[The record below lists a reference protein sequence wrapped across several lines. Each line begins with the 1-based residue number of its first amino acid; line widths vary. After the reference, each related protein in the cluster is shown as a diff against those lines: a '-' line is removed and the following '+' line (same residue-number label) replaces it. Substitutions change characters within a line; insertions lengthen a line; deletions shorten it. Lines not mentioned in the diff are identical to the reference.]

1 MLFRG
6 QIDMVAATSGNWTR
20 LASGGWVETSSIRTF
35 SDHSKQST
43 NLDLGFFSEG
53 RYKPGEFYDIIF
65 WDVPFHPVV
74 YKEFDGYRLIV
85 SLGLQQHAPPIF
97 YNSND
102 TMFESIEIGI
112 RNGAPAYFMTLRQ
125 GVNLE
130 GVYTEYEGGRLRLV
144 LRKRRSLTPG
154 NYPLRGFTF
163 VVDPGHGGND
173 VGALGAMGAEM
184 AESHI
189 VLNQSLMLAD
199 RLRRLGAD
207 VVLTREADVAVTL
220 QRRVDISRSTLPD
233 MFLSLHTN
241 AMGETTDSTNIRGF
255 TVWHRN
261 AASRPAAY
269 HFMQNMYDVN
279 PATNRHRA
287 PSQSNFFVCRPL
299 WAPSIL
305 LEASF
310 TNNIHDFSWLI
321 SEQGMDD
328 YVWQIVNA
336 ILSYFGEHM

>member
-1 MLFRG
+1 M
-6 QIDMVAATSGNWTR
+6 
-20 LASGGWVETSSIRTF
+20 
-35 SDHSKQST
+35 
-43 NLDLGFFSEG
+43 
-53 RYKPGEFYDIIF
+53 
-65 WDVPFHPVV
+65 PFHPIV

-85 SLGLQQHAPPIF
+85 SLGLQQFAPIIF
-97 YNSND
+97 YNPNE
-102 TMFESIEIGI
+102 TMFESIEIGK

-125 GVNLE
+125 GTNLE
-130 GVYTEYEGGRLRLV
+130 GIYTEYENGRLRLV
-144 LRKRRSLTPG
+144 LRKRRSLSAG

-173 VGALGAMGAEM
+173 VGALGPMGATM

-189 VLNQSLMLAD
+189 VLGQSLLLAE
-199 RLRRLGAD
+199 RLERLGAY
-207 VVLTREADVAVTL
+207 VVLTRETDVAITL
-220 QRRVDISRSTLPD
+220 QRRVDISRLVLPD

-241 AMGETTDSTNIRGF
+241 SMAETTDSTNIRGF

-269 HFMQNMYDVN
+269 HFMQNMYNVN

-287 PSQSNFFVCRPL
+287 PSHSNFFVCRPL

-321 SEQGMDD
+321 SERGKDD

-336 ILSYFGEHM
+336 ILSYFAE